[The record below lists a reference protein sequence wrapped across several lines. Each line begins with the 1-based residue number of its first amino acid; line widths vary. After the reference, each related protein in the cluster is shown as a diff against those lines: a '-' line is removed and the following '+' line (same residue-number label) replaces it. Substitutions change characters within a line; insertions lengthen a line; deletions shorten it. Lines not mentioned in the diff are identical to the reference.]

1 MKSRITNVE
10 SDFFGLILK
19 LIHRIVDNS
28 VEKSLENS
36 LSSPNSGKC
45 LLKTETAKR
54 PRIRNLIGKSY
65 KHEKELL
72 WITFSQNDKER

>member
-19 LIHRIVDNS
+19 LVHRIVDNS

-36 LSSPNSGKC
+36 LSSPNLGEH
-45 LLKTETAKR
+45 LLKTESAKK
-54 PRIRNLIGKSY
+54 PRIWNLIGKSY

-72 WITFSQNDKER
+72 WITFS

>member
-1 MKSRITNVE
+1 MCNPIFL
-10 SDFFGLILK
+10 DFFRK
-19 LIHRIVDNS
+19 LIHRIVDNY

-36 LSSPNSGKC
+36 LSSPNSGKH
-45 LLKTETAKR
+45 LLKIESDKR

-72 WITFSQNDKER
+72 WITFL

>member
-36 LSSPNSGKC
+36 LSSPNLGEH
-45 LLKTETAKR
+45 LLKTESAKK

-72 WITFSQNDKER
+72 WITFS

>member
-1 MKSRITNVE
+1 MCNPIFL
-10 SDFFGLILK
+10 DFFRK

-36 LSSPNSGKC
+36 LSSPNLGEHF
-45 LLKTETAKR
+45 LKTESAKK

-72 WITFSQNDKER
+72 WITFS

>member
-1 MKSRITNVE
+1 MCNPT
-10 SDFFGLILK
+10 FLTYPQTY
-19 LIHRIVDNS
+19 HRIVDNS

-36 LSSPNSGKC
+36 LSSPNLGEH
-45 LLKTETAKR
+45 LLKTESAKK

-72 WITFSQNDKER
+72 WITFS